1 MSNVLLKRRADNEL
15 LAPVDLLRRWIS
27 YCPQSGKISLAPN
40 TLRKSKKPIGN
51 ITKAGYVSLR
61 ITGIDGKS
69 RRYMG
74 HRVAWALHYGQWPAL
89 HIDHINGDRSDN
101 RITNL
106 RFATNAQNC
115 MNCKGH
121 SNSLTGIKGVTWD
134 KTRGKWMARLN
145 KGGKFINLGRF
156 DTSDEAKMAYDAAA
170 ADAHGEYFRAA

>member
-69 RRYMG
+69 R
-74 HRVAWALHYGQWPAL
+74 
-89 HIDHINGDRSDN
+89 
-101 RITNL
+101 
-106 RFATNAQNC
+106 
-115 MNCKGH
+115 
-121 SNSLTGIKGVTWD
+121 
-134 KTRGKWMARLN
+134 
-145 KGGKFINLGRF
+145 
-156 DTSDEAKMAYDAAA
+156 
-170 ADAHGEYFRAA
+170 